1 MKHQILSYLS
11 FLLRATN
18 KHGVH
23 SPFVYQLLTQCFYD
37 KKKYSAY
44 KILKEHRTALRA
56 DSEKIDV
63 TDFGAGSR
71 VFKTN
76 NRKVAAI
83 ARHAGITSKRQRLLF
98 RFVQYLQPTHI
109 LELGTSLGMATTA
122 MALGNPKA
130 IIKTVEGCPNTL
142 KKATNYFTKY
152 ELPTIETYNQ
162 SFEEFFKKHPSENYD
177 LVFIDGNHNKENT
190 LNYFKLLLNHI
201 NNNSVLVFDD
211 IYWNKKMTEAWQEII
226 KHPKVTVSIDTFQ
239 WGMVFFRK
247 EQRKQHFSIRL

>member
-18 KHGVH
+18 QHGVH

-37 KKKYSAY
+37 KKKYNVY
-44 KILKEHRTALRA
+44 KTLKNHRESLLA
-56 DSEKIDV
+56 DSEKIEV

-76 NRKVAAI
+76 NRKVADI
-83 ARHAGITSKRQRLLF
+83 AKHAGITSKSQKLLF
-98 RFVQYLQPTHI
+98 RLVHYYQPTNI

-122 MALGNPKA
+122 MALGNSSA
-130 IIKTVEGCPNTL
+130 TIKTVEGCPNTL
-142 KKATNYFTKY
+142 QKATDYFANHNIS
-152 ELPTIETYNQ
+152 TIKTHQQ
-162 SFEEFFKKHPSENYD
+162 SFESFFDKHPSEIFD

-190 LNYFKLLLNHI
+190 LKYFKWLLNHI
-201 NNNSVLVFDD
+201 NNDSVLIFDD
-211 IYWNKKMTEAWQEII
+211 IYWNKEMTEAWQEIL
-226 KHPKVTVSIDTFQ
+226 KHPKVTVSVDTFQ
-239 WGMVFFRK
+239 WGLVFFRK